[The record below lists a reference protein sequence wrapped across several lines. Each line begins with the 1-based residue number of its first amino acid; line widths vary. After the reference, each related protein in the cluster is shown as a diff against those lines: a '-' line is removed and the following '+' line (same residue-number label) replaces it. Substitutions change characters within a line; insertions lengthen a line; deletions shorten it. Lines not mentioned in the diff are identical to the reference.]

1 MKGETKKDRFKRVGE
16 KRVQNV
22 LESLRKLSQCSN
34 GKLYEWEEKQLSKI
48 WNVIEKDL
56 EKCKN
61 SFSDPGSKLFK
72 L

>member
-1 MKGETKKDRFKRVGE
+1 MKGEAKKDRFKRVGE
-16 KRVQNV
+16 KRVQHL

-34 GKLYEWEEKQLSKI
+34 EKLYEWDETQLNKI
-48 WNVIEKDL
+48 WKVIGKDL

-61 SFSDPGSKLFK
+61 SFNDPDSKLFK

>member
-1 MKGETKKDRFKRVGE
+1 MKGENKQDRFKRVGE
-16 KRVQNV
+16 KRVQHV
-22 LESLRKLSQCSN
+22 LESLRKLTQCSN
-34 GKLYEWEEKQLSKI
+34 GKLYEWDDKQMSKI

-61 SFSDPGSKLFK
+61 SFNDPSSKLFK